1 MKITLIVVGK
11 TVEKYFID
19 AVNEYT
25 ARLKHFFSFEMT
37 VIPDIKN
44 TKSLNPE
51 QVKEKEGVE
60 ITKYIEPGDYVA
72 LLDERGKRFTSV
84 EFAAYLE
91 KKRLGNEK
99 RLVFIIGGA
108 YGFSQNIYNMAH
120 EKVSMSDMTF
130 SHQMIRLIFTEQ
142 LYRAGTILKGIPYH
156 KR

>member
-1 MKITLIVVGK
+1 MKISLIVVGK
-11 TVEKYFID
+11 TTEKYFMD

-37 VIPDIKN
+37 VVPDIKN

-51 QVKEKEGVE
+51 QIKEKEGVE
-60 ITKYIEPGDYVA
+60 IGKYIEPGDFVV

-84 EFAAYLE
+84 KFADYLE
-91 KKRLGNEK
+91 KKMLGSEK

-108 YGFSQNIYNMAH
+108 YGFSQKIYAVAH
-120 EKVSMSDMTF
+120 EKISVSDMTF

-142 LYRAGTILKGIPYH
+142 LYRAGTILKGLPYH
-156 KR
+156 HE